1 MTRRKQIAFNWGRA
15 RVIGHGQI
23 KGGLSVALVDIR
35 KGLRPL
41 SGELWIY
48 VATEP
53 DLDPQNTVK
62 RGEGAKVLAYV
73 DRIDIQGWFKR
84 KGATDGNGTEDG
96 TGGNGHDTPEP
107 GQTKTQGQTEGQSV

>member
-1 MTRRKQIAFNWGRA
+1 MTKRKQIAINWGRA
-15 RVIGHGQI
+15 RVIGHGQV

-48 VATEP
+48 VSREP
-53 DLDPQNTVK
+53 DLDPQETVK
-62 RGEGAKVLAYV
+62 RGDGAKVLAYV

-84 KGATDGNGTEDG
+84 KGATDGSREDDGNGTEK
-96 TGGNGHDTPEP
+96 EP
-107 GQTKTQGQTEGQSV
+107 GQANEQISGIL